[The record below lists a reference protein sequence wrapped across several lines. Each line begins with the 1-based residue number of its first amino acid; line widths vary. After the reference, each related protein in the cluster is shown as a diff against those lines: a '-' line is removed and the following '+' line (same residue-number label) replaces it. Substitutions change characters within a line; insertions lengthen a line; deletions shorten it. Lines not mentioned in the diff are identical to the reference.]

1 MTYFHDYFF
10 NLVTLTPPPFP
21 AHSLNKSIAIKYIKK
36 PLLSNVKV
44 V

>member
-10 NLVTLTPPPFP
+10 NLVTLSPSFP
-21 AHSLNKSIAIKYIKK
+21 RSFIKQIHRHKIYKK

>member
-10 NLVTLTPPPFP
+10 NVVTPGTLLSP